1 MKQETTISTALRA
14 ADVNARYD
22 AACKSLLSEKAILAW
37 IMKSCMEEYRACTI
51 AEIMDQYIEGSPEV
65 SSVAVM
71 PDETN
76 APSRVS
82 GAGSEDATITEGTV
96 FFDIRFRARKPGS
109 GERIGL
115 IINVEAQNDF
125 YPGYPLTKR
134 GFYYCGR
141 MISSQYGREFVDSHY
156 EDIKKVYSVWI
167 CMSPPKR
174 RGNTITRYSIQEEAL
189 VGNATEKR
197 ENYDLMSVV
206 MIGLGDPGE
215 EDCQGL
221 LKLLEVLLSSEREL
235 EEKKKILEEE
245 FQIEVT
251 KTLEREVSEMCN
263 LSKGVEEK
271 GIKKGL
277 EQGIEQGIRQGRQE
291 GRREGRQEERI
302 ENIRVLMETLNLTA
316 EQAMDALRIREPER
330 PEYRKA
336 LAKSHS

>member
-1 MKQETTISTALRA
+1 MKKETTISTTLHA
-14 ADVNARYD
+14 ADMNARYD
-22 AACKSLLSEKAILAW
+22 AACKCLLSEKAILAW

-51 AEIMDQYIEGSPEV
+51 ADIMDQYIEGNPEV

-76 APSRVS
+76 APSRIS
-82 GAGSEDATITEGTV
+82 GAGSEDTTITEGTV
-96 FFDIRFRARKPGS
+96 FFDIRFRAMKPGS
-109 GERIGL
+109 KERIGL
-115 IINVEAQNDF
+115 IVNVEAQNDF

-141 MISSQYGREFVDSHY
+141 MLSSQYGTEFVDSHY

-167 CMSPPKR
+167 CMNPPKQLE
-174 RGNTITRYSIQEEAL
+174 NTITRYSIQEEPL
-189 VGNATEKR
+189 VGNATEKP

-206 MIGLGDPGE
+206 MIGLGDPRE
-215 EDCQGL
+215 ENCQGL
-221 LKLLEVLLSSEREL
+221 LKLLEVLLSSERKP
-235 EEKKKILEEE
+235 EEKKKILEQE

-251 KTLEREVSEMCN
+251 QTLEREVSEMCN

-277 EQGIEQGIRQGRQE
+277 EQGIRQGRQA
-291 GRREGRQEERI
+291 ERV
-302 ENIRVLMETLNLTA
+302 ENIRILMKNLDLTI
-316 EQAMDALRIREPER
+316 EQAMDALGVPEFER

-336 LAKSHS
+336 LEQFHS